1 MNTIRIYETDSHARR
16 LQARVLSCEEG
27 ENGWLVELDR
37 TIFYPTGGG
46 QPCDMGTLG
55 GADVTETLLR
65 GETVLHRCTA
75 ALPVGAD
82 VTGEIDWARRLDLMQ
97 QHSGEHLVSGLIHA
111 RFGYENVGFH
121 LGADLVTIDFNGEVD
136 EQALQELVRH
146 RLTATQRF
154 EMSSDISQEEVLST
168 VLKADMQNIRS
179 TIDGIDNAAFLR
191 AVQVISGARR
201 IYILGLRS
209 AAPLAQ
215 FAGYYLHYI
224 FDDVR
229 VVAAGS
235 TDVFEAISRIEAS
248 DVLLGIS
255 FPRYST
261 RTVECM
267 RFAKKNGAQVVGITD
282 SEMSPLYAHAD
293 VCLCA
298 CTDMASF
305 VDSLAAPLSVINAL
319 IVSVGLNRREELG
332 AHFKRLEGIWNA
344 HSVYIDRQDE

>member
-1 MNTIRIYETDSHARR
+1 MQNTQDMIQRLNLSGSRLSKSHRRIAEYI
-16 LQARVLSCEEG
+16 LQHYDKAV
-27 ENGWLVELDR
+27 
-37 TIFYPTGGG
+37 F
-46 QPCDMGTLG
+46 M
-55 GADVTETLLR
+55 
-65 GETVLHRCTA
+65 TA
-75 ALPVGAD
+75 AKL
-82 VTGEIDWARRLDLMQ
+82 GEMVN
-97 QHSGEHLVSGLIHA
+97 VSESTVV
-111 RFGYENVGFH
+111 RFAVALGYEGYPE
-121 LGADLVTIDFNGEVD
+121 LQ
-136 EQALQELVRH
+136 QALQELVRH
-146 RLTATQRF
+146 RLTAMQRF

-255 FPRYST
+255 FPRYSS
-261 RTVECM
+261 RTIEAM
-267 RFAKKNGAQVVGITD
+267 SFARSRHAQVIGLTD
-282 SEMSPLYAHAD
+282 GPMSPLHEVAD
-293 VCLCA
+293 ICLSMR
-298 CTDMASF
+298 TDMASF
-305 VDSLAAPLSVINAL
+305 VDSMAAPMSVINAL
-319 IVSVGLNRREELG
+319 IVALGIQNREALNARFKQLEEVWD
-332 AHFKRLEGIWNA
+332 AY
-344 HSVYIDRQDE
+344 SVYMNEGK

>member
-1 MNTIRIYETDSHARR
+1 MQNTQDMIQRLNLSGSRLSKSHRRIAEYI
-16 LQARVLSCEEG
+16 LQHYDKAV
-27 ENGWLVELDR
+27 
-37 TIFYPTGGG
+37 F
-46 QPCDMGTLG
+46 M
-55 GADVTETLLR
+55 
-65 GETVLHRCTA
+65 TA
-75 ALPVGAD
+75 AKL
-82 VTGEIDWARRLDLMQ
+82 GEMVN
-97 QHSGEHLVSGLIHA
+97 VSESTVV
-111 RFGYENVGFH
+111 RFAVALGYEGYPE
-121 LGADLVTIDFNGEVD
+121 LQ
-136 EQALQELVRH
+136 QALQELVRH

-235 TDVFEAISRIEAS
+235 TDVFEAMSRIEAS

-255 FPRYST
+255 VPRYSS
-261 RTVECM
+261 RTIEAM
-267 RFAKKNGAQVVGITD
+267 SFARSRHAQVIGLTD
-282 SEMSPLYAHAD
+282 GPMSPLHEVAD
-293 VCLCA
+293 ICLSMR
-298 CTDMASF
+298 TDMASF
-305 VDSLAAPLSVINAL
+305 VDSMAAPMSVINAL
-319 IVSVGLNRREELG
+319 IVALGIQNREALNARFKQLEEVWD
-332 AHFKRLEGIWNA
+332 AY
-344 HSVYIDRQDE
+344 SVYMNEGK

>member
-1 MNTIRIYETDSHARR
+1 MQNTQDMIQRLNLSGSRLSKSHRRIAEYI
-16 LQARVLSCEEG
+16 LQHYDKAV
-27 ENGWLVELDR
+27 
-37 TIFYPTGGG
+37 F
-46 QPCDMGTLG
+46 M
-55 GADVTETLLR
+55 
-65 GETVLHRCTA
+65 TA
-75 ALPVGAD
+75 AKL
-82 VTGEIDWARRLDLMQ
+82 GEMVN
-97 QHSGEHLVSGLIHA
+97 VSESTVV
-111 RFGYENVGFH
+111 RFAVALGYEGYPE
-121 LGADLVTIDFNGEVD
+121 LQ
-136 EQALQELVRH
+136 QALQELVRH

-215 FAGYYLHYI
+215 CAGYYLHYI

-255 FPRYST
+255 FPRYSS
-261 RTVECM
+261 RTIEAM
-267 RFAKKNGAQVVGITD
+267 SFARSRHAQVIGLTD
-282 SEMSPLYAHAD
+282 GPMSPLHEVAD
-293 VCLCA
+293 ICLSMR
-298 CTDMASF
+298 TDMASF
-305 VDSLAAPLSVINAL
+305 VDSMAAPMSVINAL
-319 IVSVGLNRREELG
+319 IVALGIQNREALNARFKQLEEVWD
-332 AHFKRLEGIWNA
+332 AY
-344 HSVYIDRQDE
+344 SVYMNEGK

>member
-1 MNTIRIYETDSHARR
+1 MQNTQDMIQRLNLSGSRLSKSHRRIAEYI
-16 LQARVLSCEEG
+16 LQHYDKAV
-27 ENGWLVELDR
+27 
-37 TIFYPTGGG
+37 F
-46 QPCDMGTLG
+46 M
-55 GADVTETLLR
+55 
-65 GETVLHRCTA
+65 TA
-75 ALPVGAD
+75 AKL
-82 VTGEIDWARRLDLMQ
+82 GEMVN
-97 QHSGEHLVSGLIHA
+97 VSESTVV
-111 RFGYENVGFH
+111 RFAVALGYEGYPE
-121 LGADLVTIDFNGEVD
+121 LQ
-136 EQALQELVRH
+136 QALQELVRH

-255 FPRYST
+255 FPRYSS
-261 RTVECM
+261 RTIEAM
-267 RFAKKNGAQVVGITD
+267 SFARSRHAQVIGLTD
-282 SEMSPLYAHAD
+282 GPMSPLHEVAD
-293 VCLCA
+293 ICLSMR
-298 CTDMASF
+298 TDMASF
-305 VDSLAAPLSVINAL
+305 VDSMAAPMSMINAL
-319 IVSVGLNRREELG
+319 IVALGIQNREALNARFKQLEEVWD
-332 AHFKRLEGIWNA
+332 AY
-344 HSVYIDRQDE
+344 SVYMNEGK

>member
-1 MNTIRIYETDSHARR
+1 MQNTQDMIQRLNLSGSRLSKSHRRIAEYI
-16 LQARVLSCEEG
+16 LQHYDKAV
-27 ENGWLVELDR
+27 
-37 TIFYPTGGG
+37 F
-46 QPCDMGTLG
+46 M
-55 GADVTETLLR
+55 
-65 GETVLHRCTA
+65 TA
-75 ALPVGAD
+75 AKLCEMVN
-82 VTGEIDWARRLDLMQ
+82 
-97 QHSGEHLVSGLIHA
+97 VSESTVV
-111 RFGYENVGFH
+111 RFAVALGYEGYPE
-121 LGADLVTIDFNGEVD
+121 LQ
-136 EQALQELVRH
+136 QALQELVRH

-255 FPRYST
+255 FPRYSS
-261 RTVECM
+261 RTIEAM
-267 RFAKKNGAQVVGITD
+267 SFARSRHAQVIGLTD
-282 SEMSPLYAHAD
+282 GPMSPLHEVAD
-293 VCLCA
+293 ICLSMR
-298 CTDMASF
+298 TDMASF
-305 VDSLAAPLSVINAL
+305 VDSMAAPMSVINAL
-319 IVSVGLNRREELG
+319 IVALGIQNREALNARFKQLEEVWD
-332 AHFKRLEGIWNA
+332 AY
-344 HSVYIDRQDE
+344 SVYMNEGK

>member
-1 MNTIRIYETDSHARR
+1 MQNTQDMIKRLNLSGSRLSKSHRRIAEYI
-16 LQARVLSCEEG
+16 LQHYDKAV
-27 ENGWLVELDR
+27 
-37 TIFYPTGGG
+37 F
-46 QPCDMGTLG
+46 M
-55 GADVTETLLR
+55 
-65 GETVLHRCTA
+65 TA
-75 ALPVGAD
+75 AKL
-82 VTGEIDWARRLDLMQ
+82 GEMVN
-97 QHSGEHLVSGLIHA
+97 VSESTVV
-111 RFGYENVGFH
+111 RFAVALGYEGYPE
-121 LGADLVTIDFNGEVD
+121 LQ
-136 EQALQELVRH
+136 QALQELVRH

-255 FPRYST
+255 FPRYSS
-261 RTVECM
+261 RTIEAM
-267 RFAKKNGAQVVGITD
+267 SFARSRHAQVIGLTD
-282 SEMSPLYAHAD
+282 GPMSPLHEVAD
-293 VCLCA
+293 ICLSMR
-298 CTDMASF
+298 TDMASF
-305 VDSLAAPLSVINAL
+305 VDSMAAPMSVINAL
-319 IVSVGLNRREELG
+319 IVALGIQNREALNARFKQLEEVWD
-332 AHFKRLEGIWNA
+332 AY
-344 HSVYIDRQDE
+344 SVYMNEGK

>member
-1 MNTIRIYETDSHARR
+1 MQNTQDMIQRLNLSGSRLSKSHRRIAEYI
-16 LQARVLSCEEG
+16 LQHYDKAV
-27 ENGWLVELDR
+27 
-37 TIFYPTGGG
+37 F
-46 QPCDMGTLG
+46 M
-55 GADVTETLLR
+55 
-65 GETVLHRCTA
+65 TA
-75 ALPVGAD
+75 AKL
-82 VTGEIDWARRLDLMQ
+82 GEMVN
-97 QHSGEHLVSGLIHA
+97 VSESTVV
-111 RFGYENVGFH
+111 RFAVALGYEGYPE
-121 LGADLVTIDFNGEVD
+121 LQ
-136 EQALQELVRH
+136 QALQELVRH

-191 AVQVISGARR
+191 AVQVISGAHR

-255 FPRYST
+255 FPRYSS
-261 RTVECM
+261 RTIEAM
-267 RFAKKNGAQVVGITD
+267 SFARSRHAQVIGLTD
-282 SEMSPLYAHAD
+282 GPMSPLHEVAD
-293 VCLCA
+293 ICLSMR
-298 CTDMASF
+298 TDMASF
-305 VDSLAAPLSVINAL
+305 VDSMAAPMSVINAL
-319 IVSVGLNRREELG
+319 IVALGIQNREALNARFKQLEEVWD
-332 AHFKRLEGIWNA
+332 AY
-344 HSVYIDRQDE
+344 SVYMNEGK

>member
-1 MNTIRIYETDSHARR
+1 MQNTQDMIQRLNLSGSRLSKSHRRIAEYI
-16 LQARVLSCEEG
+16 LQHYDKAV
-27 ENGWLVELDR
+27 
-37 TIFYPTGGG
+37 F
-46 QPCDMGTLG
+46 M
-55 GADVTETLLR
+55 
-65 GETVLHRCTA
+65 TA
-75 ALPVGAD
+75 AKL
-82 VTGEIDWARRLDLMQ
+82 GEMVN
-97 QHSGEHLVSGLIHA
+97 VSESTVV
-111 RFGYENVGFH
+111 RFAVALGYEGYPE
-121 LGADLVTIDFNGEVD
+121 LQ
-136 EQALQELVRH
+136 QALQELVRH

-215 FAGYYLHYI
+215 SAGYYLHYI

-255 FPRYST
+255 FPRYSS
-261 RTVECM
+261 RTIEAM
-267 RFAKKNGAQVVGITD
+267 SFARSRHAQVIGLTD
-282 SEMSPLYAHAD
+282 GPMSPLHEVAD
-293 VCLCA
+293 ICLSMR
-298 CTDMASF
+298 TDMASF
-305 VDSLAAPLSVINAL
+305 VDSMAAPMSVINAL
-319 IVSVGLNRREELG
+319 IVALGIQNREALNARFKQLEEVWD
-332 AHFKRLEGIWNA
+332 AY
-344 HSVYIDRQDE
+344 SVYMNEGK

>member
-1 MNTIRIYETDSHARR
+1 MQNTQDMIQRLNLSGSRLSKSHRRIAEYI
-16 LQARVLSCEEG
+16 LQHYDKAV
-27 ENGWLVELDR
+27 
-37 TIFYPTGGG
+37 F
-46 QPCDMGTLG
+46 M
-55 GADVTETLLR
+55 
-65 GETVLHRCTA
+65 TA
-75 ALPVGAD
+75 AKL
-82 VTGEIDWARRLDLMQ
+82 GEMVN
-97 QHSGEHLVSGLIHA
+97 VSESTVV
-111 RFGYENVGFH
+111 RFAVALGYEGYPE
-121 LGADLVTIDFNGEVD
+121 LQ
-136 EQALQELVRH
+136 QALQELVRH

-154 EMSSDISQEEVLST
+154 EMSYDISQEEVLST

-255 FPRYST
+255 FPRYSS
-261 RTVECM
+261 RTIEAM
-267 RFAKKNGAQVVGITD
+267 SFARSRHAQVIGLTD
-282 SEMSPLYAHAD
+282 GPMSPLHEVAD
-293 VCLCA
+293 ICLSMR
-298 CTDMASF
+298 TDMASF
-305 VDSLAAPLSVINAL
+305 VDSMAAPMSVINAL
-319 IVSVGLNRREELG
+319 IVALGIQNREALNARFKQLEEVWD
-332 AHFKRLEGIWNA
+332 AY
-344 HSVYIDRQDE
+344 SVYMNEGK